1 MASEIAGGKDITR
14 SIDTNVCYFSMFS
27 DDIKTSGS
35 PKTGYF
41 LILSPIHSLL
51 DRVRF
56 FYNFNW
62 FYSSIIAPVHFDFNY
77 TGRVNLS

>member
-35 PKTGYF
+35 PKEGYF
-41 LILSPIHSLL
+41 TYTLAAGQGT
-51 DRVRF
+51 F
-56 FYNFNW
+56 F
-62 FYSSIIAPVHFDFNY
+62 APSV
-77 TGRVNLS
+77 

>member
-1 MASEIAGGKDITR
+1 MASEIAGGKYITR